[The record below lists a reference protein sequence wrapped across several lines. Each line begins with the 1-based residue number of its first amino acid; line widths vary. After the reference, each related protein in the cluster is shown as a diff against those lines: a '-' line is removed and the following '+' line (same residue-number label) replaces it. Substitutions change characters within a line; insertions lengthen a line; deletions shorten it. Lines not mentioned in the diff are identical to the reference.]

1 MALPKNLRVGEA
13 TAPRFRRSLLT
24 WYRASKR
31 DLPWRRTHD
40 PYRIWL
46 SEIMLQQT
54 RVAAAIGY
62 FERFLERFPTIESLA
77 AARLE
82 EVLRMWA
89 GLGYYSRARNLHR
102 AAQEI
107 VAHHGGEFPR
117 TWDAAIALPGIGKY
131 TTAAILSIAYSAP
144 YAVLDG
150 NVARVLA
157 RLDAVRGDL
166 RASRR
171 WNALAARA
179 QQLSDPD
186 APGDWNQAMM
196 ELGATICLPQSPRC
210 DVCPVRR
217 FCRARTLGLAN
228 SLPAVRLKRA
238 QENVTLAAAV
248 LLDTRGRTLLVQ
260 PDTAQAAL
268 FSRMWQFPALVEADA
283 RLPVGRLASA
293 RSGTRT
299 KDNSA
304 LRATLAK
311 HLRLSLGIEKIKS
324 AQLEP
329 ADDSRHTVTFR
340 RIRLITFLARV
351 AQLPRLSNARR
362 PRLKEVARLAVSSA
376 TKKIAAAALR
386 ALAAVPATKS

>member
-166 RASRR
+166 RAPRR
-171 WNALAARA
+171 WKALAARA
-179 QQLSDPD
+179 QQLLQPSSPADPG
-186 APGDWNQAMM
+186 APGDWNQATM
-196 ELGATICLPQSPRC
+196 ELGAAICSPRSPKC
-210 DVCPVRR
+210 EVCPVRR
-217 FCRARTLGLAN
+217 FCRARALGLEN
-228 SLPAVRLKRA
+228 TLPAVRLKRA
-238 QENVTLAAAV
+238 PQNVTLAAAV
-248 LLDTRGRTLLVQ
+248 LMDLRGRTLLVQ
-260 PDTAQAAL
+260 PDVADAAL
-268 FSRMWQFPALVEADA
+268 FSRMWQFPALVGAE
-283 RLPVGRLASA
+283 VGSV
-293 RSGTRT
+293 RSGNMT
-299 KDNSA
+299 KDYSA
-304 LRATLAK
+304 LRAAVAK
-311 HLRLSLGIEKIKS
+311 HLRLSLGLEKIKS
-324 AQLEP
+324 AQLES

-340 RIRLITFLARV
+340 RIRLVTFLARV
-351 AQLPRLSNARR
+351 ARLPRLPNACT
-362 PRLKEVARLAVSSA
+362 PRLKEVAHLAVSSA

-386 ALAAVPATKS
+386 ALAAAPATKS

>member
-13 TAPRFRRSLLT
+13 TAPQFRRDLLT

-40 PYRIWL
+40 SYRIWL

-62 FERFLERFPTIESLA
+62 YERFLDRFPTIESLA

-82 EVLRMWA
+82 EVLRIWA

-107 VAHHGGEFPR
+107 VARYGGTFPR

-131 TTAAILSIAYSAP
+131 TAAAILSIAYGAP

-157 RLDAVRGDL
+157 RLDAIRGDL
-166 RASRR
+166 PTTRR
-171 WNALAARA
+171 WSALVARA
-179 QQLSDPD
+179 QQLADRD

-217 FCRARTLGLAN
+217 FCRARALGLAN

-238 QENVTLAAAV
+238 QENVTLVAAV
-248 LLDTRGRTLLVQ
+248 LLDPRGRTLLVH
-260 PDTAQAAL
+260 PDVAHAAL
-268 FSRMWQFPALVEADA
+268 FSRMWQFPALVGAN
-283 RLPVGRLASA
+283 LGSGL
-293 RSGTRT
+293 SGTAA
-299 KDNSA
+299 KDNST
-304 LRATLAK
+304 LRAALAK

-324 AQLEP
+324 AQLDP
-329 ADDSRHTVTFR
+329 AADSRHTVTFR
-340 RIRLITFLARV
+340 RIRLVTFLARV
-351 AQLPRLSNARR
+351 AQLPRSPNART

-386 ALAAVPATKS
+386 ALAAAPPTKS